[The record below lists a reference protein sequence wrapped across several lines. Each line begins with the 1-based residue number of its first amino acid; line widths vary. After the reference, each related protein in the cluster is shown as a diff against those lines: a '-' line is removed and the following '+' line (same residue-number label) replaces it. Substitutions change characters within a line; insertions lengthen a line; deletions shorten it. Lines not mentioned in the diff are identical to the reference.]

1 MPEPLAFDVVVI
13 GAGPAG
19 VSAAIAAAEAGRS
32 VVIVEKNPVVGGA
45 ALNTGTVP
53 SKTLRET
60 ALALSGLRTRDLYG
74 VDLSVRGKVTVAE
87 LLRHER
93 RVMAAEQTRWA
104 GLLAQY
110 GVPVVPG
117 AGRFLDPHTV
127 AINGPDGT
135 QTLRAGST
143 IIAIGSSPV
152 RPPMFPFAHPRVHD
166 SDEIVD
172 VGQLPDS
179 LAVIG
184 AGVIG
189 SEYACMFAALGVRV
203 HLIDGRD
210 YLLPFL
216 DLAVSEALVKA
227 MTGLGITFHWKEQ
240 ASACAAPDEG
250 PVTLHLSSGAT
261 LIVDDVLV
269 AAGRESRTAAL
280 DPDAARLVVGKRGI
294 LSVDEAYRTNVKH
307 IYAVGD
313 VIGFPALASTSA
325 EQGRMAAE
333 HACGN
338 ASPTAMSSILP
349 TGIYTIPEIGAVG
362 ETEGALKGK
371 GVEYLVGRADYTQT
385 ARGVIVGDRGGFLK
399 LLFARDDLRLLGAH
413 AIGEQATELVHV
425 GLMALQTGG
434 GVELFRRMCFNYP
447 TLGDLYK
454 LAAHD
459 AWLQKKRP
467 A

>member
-1 MPEPLAFDVVVI
+1 VSEPLTFDVVVI
-13 GAGPAG
+13 GGGPAG
-19 VSAAIAAAEAGRS
+19 VSAAVAAAEAGRT
-32 VVIVEKNPVVGGA
+32 VALVEKNLALGGA

-74 VDLSVRGKVTVAE
+74 VDLSIRGQVTVAD

-93 RVMAAEQTRWA
+93 GVKATEQARWA
-104 GLLAQY
+104 GMLNHY
-110 GVPVVPG
+110 GIRVFPG
-117 AGRFLDPHTV
+117 AGRFLDAHTV
-127 AINGPDGT
+127 GVTGPAGE
-135 QTLRAGST
+135 QALRAER
-143 IIAIGSSPV
+143 IVIAIGSSPV
-152 RPPMFPFAHPRVHD
+152 RPPLFPFAHPRVHD

-172 VGQLPDS
+172 IGQLPSS

-189 SEYACMFAALGVRV
+189 SEYACMFAALGVAV

-216 DLAVSEALVKA
+216 DLDISEALAKA
-227 MTGLGITFHWKEQ
+227 MTRLGVAFHWKEQ
-240 ASACAAPDEG
+240 VTSCADPEAG
-250 PVTLHLSSGAT
+250 PVTLGLSSGAT
-261 LIVDDVLV
+261 LVVDDVLV

-280 DPDAARLVVGKRGI
+280 NPDAAGLLVGKRGV
-294 LSVDEAYRTNVKH
+294 LSVDDEFRTNVKH

-325 EQGRMAAE
+325 EQGRLAAG
-333 HACGN
+333 HACGAPSP
-338 ASPTAMSSILP
+338 ASMTKLFP
-349 TGIYTIPEIGAVG
+349 TGIFTIPEIGAVG
-362 ETEGALKGK
+362 ETEGAMKGK
-371 GVEYLVGRADYTQT
+371 GIDYLVGRASYTQT

-413 AIGEQATELVHV
+413 AIGEQATELVHI
-425 GLMALQTGG
+425 GLMAMQGG
-434 GVELFRRMCFNYP
+434 GGAELFRRTCFNYP

-459 AWLQKKRP
+459 ALFKRDRT